1 MSDFRHS
8 AQGYGFAVHFP
19 DDIPRDTSVRA
30 FSARKEP
37 QRKMS
42 RTALGSGFAAALL
55 CFGLLSQ
62 QFSSVMAFDDSGQLK
77 FFTDQARTSAPSVFQ
92 PQSLPPAGAQPSR
105 RFFSQP
111 SRQVASQPSRQV
123 AAQPSPRRP
132 NFALV
137 HNDWR
142 AETPN
147 LGTAVFRKKR
157 HEEPAL
163 RSMHPAVAIAL
174 TGSRWRGAV
183 ASEPSLGSGSLSRR
197 SVCVRLCDGFF
208 FPIGDLP
215 NDGDISGHEALCTG
229 LCPGAPARL
238 YVVPSGSDRIEDAVG
253 VQSRKPYTALPVAFR
268 HAAKSDRTCSCHPQV
283 EASSISLLKDFTLR
297 RGDGVMTHAGI
308 KIFHGAQHWPYKR
321 NDFLSLAATGD
332 LSNNERGALA
342 AIEWAARGVKPVVKA
357 KGKAAVP
364 AADNSTP
371 SAKLPDADG
380 KSVRV
385 VGPQAVLTQ

>member
-1 MSDFRHS
+1 MSDFRHTV
-8 AQGYGFAVHFP
+8 QGYGFAVNFP
-19 DDIPRDTSVRA
+19 DDIPRDTAVRA

-42 RTALGSGFAAALL
+42 RTALGSGFAAAML
-55 CFGLLSQ
+55 CFGLFSQ

-77 FFTDQARTSAPSVFQ
+77 FFTDQARGSGPSIFQ
-92 PQSLPPAGAQPSR
+92 PQSLPQPAGKPSGQ
-105 RFFSQP
+105 FLS
-111 SRQVASQPSRQV
+111 
-123 AAQPSPRRP
+123 QPSPRRP
-132 NFALV
+132 TIARVRDEWNADKPSLGMAL
-137 HNDWR
+137 
-142 AETPN
+142 
-147 LGTAVFRKKR
+147 FRNKR
-157 HEEPAL
+157 HDATIL
-163 RSMHPAVAIAL
+163 HSMHPAAAIAL

-183 ASEPSLGSGSLSRR
+183 AAEPSLGSGSLSRR

-268 HAAKSDRTCSCHPQV
+268 HAAKTDRTCSCHPQV

-297 RGDGVMTHAGI
+297 RGDGVMTNAGI

-342 AIEWAARGVKPVVKA
+342 AIERAAGGVKPVVKA
-357 KGKAAVP
+357 KGKAA
-364 AADNSTP
+364 AAAVDTFTP
-371 SAKLPDADG
+371 LAKQPNADG
-380 KSVRV
+380 KSVRF
-385 VGPQAVLTQ
+385 VGPQAALTQ